1 MSARRHLRRHARH
14 LIAAC
19 AALAGVASAQTG
31 TAAGDAHSVVVTGSL
46 SAQRVFDAPF
56 AIGVVD
62 AQALREAGPMVNL
75 AAALGA
81 ALLIPV
87 VPSMLAGAGL
97 VGFSGGLLGMYLRTP
112 GLRRRQSL
120 RPTPDGIPLAK
131 DSWMLAIGAGLIL
144 DELLSR
150 TRKPAAVAPL

>member
-1 MSARRHLRRHARH
+1 MKILMRLRHLPVR
-14 LIAAC
+14 
-19 AALAGVASAQTG
+19 LATGAFILDAGINHTEPDEQTAQQVHGMASG
-31 TAAGDAHSVVVTGSL
+31 TYPFL
-46 SAQRVFDAPF
+46 SSFD
-56 AIGVVD
+56 
-62 AQALREAGPMVNL
+62 PMAFTRL
-75 AAALGA
+75 LGYAEAALGA